1 MNIPEILV
9 ANGTGALLVIYMF
22 LLRVR
27 TSETDK
33 YRAKLYDAMLVITL
47 TAQITETLSFLL
59 DGHMFFGCRFLL
71 YLTNTIC
78 ASATVLV
85 GYIWCL
91 FVDYR
96 IFQSLKRLKKK
107 RIQLGIPVL
116 LVEVLVLL
124 NLFIPGWMFRFSSH
138 NVYTRGTFSL
148 LIYILLM
155 GCFLESIYTVHI
167 FEKKF
172 GSVKFF
178 PVVYYMFPCI
188 IGATIQAIF
197 YGIATG
203 WLSVSLAFMLVHM
216 QLQSFNTFI
225 DEMSGLYNRKYLN
238 YYLHKMEETEN
249 AKYFGIMLDVNDFK
263 SINDTYGHLMGDQ
276 AIKEI
281 GHILTHAI
289 PSNAIAMRMAGDE
302 FMVFVETGLQEE
314 AEKCQA
320 RIEKRVQHFND
331 TTDLPFYL
339 SFSYGVAKYD
349 GQELRDF
356 LAEMDEKMYNEKK
369 VNLGLK

>member
-33 YRAKLYDAMLVITL
+33 YRAKLYDAMLAITL

-59 DGHMFFGCRFLL
+59 DGHMFFGYRFLL

-124 NLFIPGWMFRFSSH
+124 NLFIPGLMFRISSH

-155 GCFLESIYTVHI
+155 GV
-167 FEKKF
+167 
-172 GSVKFF
+172 FF
-178 PVVYYMFPCI
+178 
-188 IGATIQAIF
+188 
-197 YGIATG
+197 
-203 WLSVSLAFMLVHM
+203 
-216 QLQSFNTFI
+216 
-225 DEMSGLYNRKYLN
+225 RKYL
-238 YYLHKMEETEN
+238 YCSYL
-249 AKYFGIMLDVNDFK
+249 
-263 SINDTYGHLMGDQ
+263 
-276 AIKEI
+276 
-281 GHILTHAI
+281 
-289 PSNAIAMRMAGDE
+289 
-302 FMVFVETGLQEE
+302 
-314 AEKCQA
+314 
-320 RIEKRVQHFND
+320 
-331 TTDLPFYL
+331 
-339 SFSYGVAKYD
+339 
-349 GQELRDF
+349 
-356 LAEMDEKMYNEKK
+356 
-369 VNLGLK
+369 